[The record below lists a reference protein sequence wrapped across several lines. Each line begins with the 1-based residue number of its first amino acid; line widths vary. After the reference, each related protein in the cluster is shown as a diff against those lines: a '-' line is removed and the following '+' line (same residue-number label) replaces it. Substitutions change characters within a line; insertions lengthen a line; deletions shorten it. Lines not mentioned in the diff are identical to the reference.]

1 MAQYT
6 ERPDDYV
13 QEPRSSGRKF
23 DTARTLVPRP
33 VVEDRT
39 TGGTVGIIA
48 FGSSH
53 WAVQESRDQ
62 LREEAGLKTSYL
74 RLRAYPFTPE
84 VDDFIRRHDRVYVVE
99 QNRDAQMLSLLLMD
113 GEAAARD
120 APAQRAALQRSADRR
135 AQHHGRA
142 FCNRNERIVGA
153 GLHASPPGIH
163 SDTSTHSRTETH
175 QPHQPRRVAS
185 YRGSK
190 TTLCAGCGHN
200 AISERIIDAFF
211 EMGVDPKR
219 VVKLSGIGCSSKSPA
234 YFLNPSHGFNSVHGR
249 MPSVATGAMLAN
261 RSMLAIGVSGDGDTG
276 AIGIG
281 QFVHLMR
288 RNLPLI
294 YIIEDNGC
302 YGLTKGQF
310 SPTADLGSKAK
321 NGVVNDLPPIDTCA
335 LAIELGASF
344 VARSFSGDKKQL
356 LSVLKAAIS
365 HRGTSMIDVISPC
378 VTFNDH
384 DGSTKSYSYVKDHDE
399 PLGEISFVPFF
410 EDITVEY
417 EPGIDDGREDAR
429 RLAAVPAQGRRGL
442 QPVGQDRRD
451 AAAARDRAPR
461 RVRDR
466 HPLHRAGQGRLHR
479 HAEPRRR
486 AAGVAADGAHAP
498 AAAALDEIME
508 SLR

>member
-1 MAQYT
+1 M
-6 ERPDDYV
+6 
-13 QEPRSSGRKF
+13 S
-23 DTARTLVPRP
+23 
-33 VVEDRT
+33 
-39 TGGTVGIIA
+39 
-48 FGSSH
+48 
-53 WAVQESRDQ
+53 
-62 LREEAGLKTSYL
+62 
-74 RLRAYPFTPE
+74 
-84 VDDFIRRHDRVYVVE
+84 
-99 QNRDAQMLSLLLMD
+99 
-113 GEAAARD
+113 
-120 APAQRAALQRSADRR
+120 
-135 AQHHGRA
+135 
-142 FCNRNERIVGA
+142 
-153 GLHASPPGIH
+153 
-163 SDTSTHSRTETH
+163 TET
-175 QPHQPRRVAS
+175 PSTGKRLNRIGLDVSS

-200 AISERIIDAFF
+200 AITERIIDAFF

-219 VVKLSGIGCSSKSPA
+219 VLKLSGIGCSSKSPA

-261 RSMLAIGVSGDGDTG
+261 SGMLAIGVSGDGDTG

-321 NGVVNDLPPIDTCA
+321 NGVVNELPAIDTCA
-335 LAIELGASF
+335 LAIELGASL

-356 LSVLKAAIS
+356 LSVLKTAIA

-399 PLGEISFVPFF
+399 PLGEISFIPYF
-410 EDITVEY
+410 ENIEVEY
-417 EPGIDDGREDAR
+417 EPGSTTAVQMHDGSKLYLRKVAEDYNPSDKIAALRLLHETAR
-429 RLAAVPAQGRRGL
+429 RGEFATGIIYIEPDKDDFIDTLNLVDEPLALLPQDKVRPGKAV
-442 QPVGQDRRD
+442 
-451 AAAARDRAPR
+451 
-461 RVRDR
+461 
-466 HPLHRAGQGRLHR
+466 
-479 HAEPRRR
+479 
-486 AAGVAADGAHAP
+486 
-498 AAAALDEIME
+498 LDEIME